1 MTETADAAFPQPGHN
16 HARCLSHALDRAR
29 LAFEDRGLRL
39 TELRR
44 QVLEE
49 IAASHHSI
57 GAYDVLERLA
67 AKGTRLAPISVY
79 RAIDALIEAGVVHR
93 LESRNAYFAC
103 HSAHGRGEAAHHLVL
118 VCERCGTVA
127 EIESGG
133 VSAALD
139 AAARQAGF
147 EPRVRIVEVAGLCAH
162 CTGARAPGS
171 AP

>member
-1 MTETADAAFPQPGHN
+1 MNQSSIQAFPQPGHN

-29 LAFEDRGLRL
+29 HAFEHKGLRL

-44 QVLEE
+44 QVFEE
-49 IAASHHSI
+49 IAGSHHSI
-57 GAYDVLERLA
+57 GAYEVLDRLA

-103 HSAHGRGEAAHHLVL
+103 HSAHAAGDGAHHLVL

-133 VSAALD
+133 VCGALD

-147 EPRVRIVEVAGLCAH
+147 EPRVRVVEMSGLCAH
-162 CTGARAPGS
+162 CRCGGAP
-171 AP
+171 